1 MLAFGLAILTLGL
14 PTAPTLVVA
23 PLPSGA
29 TEVAFD
35 HIGSVDRFTLAV
47 PPSSHRAA
55 SRCAHGTTAAPADSW
70 SMAGSHSAP
79 AAASSYAATAVH
91 SAASASGATVAFS
104 SPG

>member
-14 PTAPTLVVA
+14 PTAPTFVVA

-47 PPSSHRAA
+47 PPS
-55 SRCAHGTTAAPADSW
+55 AHVELPALGTRLATGVATIDGTRVIAVADV
-70 SMAGSHSAP
+70 AGEPNSLPHSP
-79 AAASSYAATAVH
+79 
-91 SAASASGATVAFS
+91 
-104 SPG
+104 